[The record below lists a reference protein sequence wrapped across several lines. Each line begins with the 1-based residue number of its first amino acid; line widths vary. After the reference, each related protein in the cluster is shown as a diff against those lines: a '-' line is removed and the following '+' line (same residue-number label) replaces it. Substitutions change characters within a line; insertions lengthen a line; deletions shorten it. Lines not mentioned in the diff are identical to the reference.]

1 VRVLV
6 TGGTGYLGRAV
17 VQSLLGAR
25 HDVVVYARTAT
36 TTAMDLGTG
45 AAVPGRA
52 ASEPSRWLDN
62 ARPLL
67 PDRMP
72 SVVTAV
78 DGDVRDASRLT
89 EAARGCQAIV
99 HLAAL
104 VAVWRRDPREFD
116 AVNVGGL
123 QHVLDAARTCGVAR
137 VVYVSSFLALPPVPL
152 ERAPAW
158 NDYQR
163 TKASADAMAGTA
175 VAAGA
180 PLTRLYPGVIYGP
193 GRLTEGNL
201 VGRMISD
208 HLAGRLPGVVGGGHI
223 WSFAYV
229 DDVAAACVAAV
240 ERGRTGEHYL
250 LGGENAPQ
258 MRVFEIVRAL
268 TGRRLP
274 RRLPGWLAAIGA
286 TADELRATWF
296 GGTPLLT
303 TGTLEILLRDWPL
316 GSRLAQTDLGYRVTP
331 LADGIRAIVQEWE
344 SHPQPTA
351 SA

>member
-6 TGGTGYLGRAV
+6 TGGTGYLGCAV
-17 VQSLLGAR
+17 VQALRGAS
-25 HDVVVYARTAT
+25 HDVVLYARTAT
-36 TTAMDLGTG
+36 TTASDLGAV

-52 ASEPSRWLDN
+52 ASEP
-62 ARPLL
+62 ARRLVDAQSVAPGSV
-67 PDRMP
+67 P

-78 DGDVRDASRLT
+78 DGDVRDAARLT

-123 QHVLDAARTCGVAR
+123 HHVLDAARTWGMTR
-137 VVYVSSFLALPPVPL
+137 VVYVSSFLALAPPPL

-163 TKASADAMAGTA
+163 TKASADTLADAA

-180 PLTRLYPGVIYGP
+180 PLVRVYPGVIYGP

-208 HLAGRLPGVVGGGHI
+208 HLAGRLPGVVGGARI

-240 ERGRTGEHYL
+240 ERGRIGQRYL
-250 LGGENAPQ
+250 LGGEDAPQ

-268 TGRRLP
+268 TGRPLP

-286 TADELRATWF
+286 AADELRATWF
-296 GGTPLLT
+296 GGAPLLT

-316 GSRLAQTDLGYRVTP
+316 GCGLAQQDLGYRVTP
-331 LADGIRAIVQEWE
+331 LADGIRAVVRERE
-344 SHPQPTA
+344 SQPQPT